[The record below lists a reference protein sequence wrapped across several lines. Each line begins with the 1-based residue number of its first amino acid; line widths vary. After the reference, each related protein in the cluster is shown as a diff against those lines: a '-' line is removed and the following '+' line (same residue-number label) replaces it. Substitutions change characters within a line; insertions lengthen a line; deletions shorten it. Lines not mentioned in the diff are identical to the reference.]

1 MSTVLALNPELEP
14 LPLSIKHA
22 ADISNTCRE
31 ALTAEGYTL
40 TNCGPEGMYWCKPES
55 TFSLQSR
62 MSQRVVVEEKTAT
75 FYERVKQWRA
85 REVFDITAT
94 DLCNEAM
101 AAHPTST
108 ARNALAAMLPHH
120 ETELIVHLL
129 KSAGLNTEITLSE
142 SMW

>member
-1 MSTVLALNPELEP
+1 MTTALALNSELEP

-22 ADISNTCRE
+22 HDVTDAHRA

-40 TNCGPEGMYWCKPES
+40 TDCGPEGMYWCKPES

-62 MSQRVVVEEKTAT
+62 AKERVSRVVVEAT
-75 FYERVKQWRA
+75 FYERAKAWRA
-85 REVFDITAT
+85 REVFDTTAA
-94 DLCNEAM
+94 DLCNEAK
-101 AAHPTST
+101 ATHPHST
-108 ARNALAAMLPHH
+108 VRNALAAMLPHH

-129 KSAGLNTEITLSE
+129 KSAGLDTEITLSE